1 MCVRPSTAFYGS
13 FSLDMGR
20 SPGFGPAWTDFF
32 ALFTLGFP
40 AAPRV
45 SPLNLACTCSS
56 PDRSTKS
63 TRLRSC
69 GASAACKHRV
79 SGSLSLPSR
88 GPFHLSFTVLCS
100 IGRQVVFSLAGWSPR
115 VPTGFHVPRGTLDPA
130 ALSSPSP
137 TGLSPPMAGLPRAVR
152 LAPPVACAVRTPP
165 CTHGGLGS
173 SGSARRYSRNRCFF
187 LFLRLLRCFSS
198 PGSPP
203 CPMDSDMDAWGPP
216 MRVSPFRHLR
226 ISGRVPL
233 PAAFRSLPRLSSALS
248 AKASALRPFLLDL
261 SPPHSVAA
269 VLPPPAHGCA
279 GGAFSYFFISDVLMF
294 QGFSLLVLY
303 GVFKVHPPVPRQWR
317 RRDSNS

>member
-1 MCVRPSTAFYGS
+1 MPFTASSTWTWIGHPVSGLRLPTPRPFQTWLPFGS
-13 FSLDMGR
+13 
-20 SPGFGPAWTDFF
+20 GPLA
-32 ALFTLGFP
+32 
-40 AAPRV
+40 
-45 SPLNLACTCSS
+45 LNLAGTRSS

-63 TRLRSC
+63 TRSRLY
-69 GASAACKHRV
+69 GASTACRRRV

-152 LAPPVACAVRTPP
+152 LAPPVASAVRTPP

-203 CPMDSDMDAWGPP
+203 CAMDSRMDAQGPP
-216 MRVSPFRHLR
+216 VRVSPFRHLR
-226 ISGRVPL
+226 IVGHLPL
-233 PAAFRSLPRLSSALS
+233 PAAFRSLSRLSSALS

-261 SPPHSVAA
+261 FFWLHSVAA
-269 VLPPPAHGCA
+269 FFLSLASRFLIFLGFCFNIVL
-279 GGAFSYFFISDVLMF
+279 SV
-294 QGFSLLVLY
+294 
-303 GVFKVHPPVPRQWR
+303 
-317 RRDSNS
+317 